1 MDKIF
6 GEDRT
11 RRLHEQGIIAVLV
24 VDDPA
29 DAVPV
34 AKALVGGGVRA
45 MELALRTEAAMEALK
60 RIIAEVPEM
69 VAGVGTIITP
79 EQVRNVKDTG
89 AAFGVAPGF
98 NPRVV
103 EAAVRS
109 GLSFAPG
116 VFTASE
122 IEAAVELGC
131 RVLKFFPAEQIGGV
145 EYLDAVNN
153 PYAYLD
159 LQYIPL
165 GGVSMDNLAKWFSKP
180 YILAVGGSWIAS
192 RKLIARKAWDE
203 IGENAAR
210 AVELFR
216 SLRG

>member
-1 MDKIF
+1 MDKVF
-6 GEDRT
+6 SVERT
-11 RRLHEQGIIAVLV
+11 RQLHEQGIIAVLV
-24 VDDPA
+24 IDNPA

-34 AKALVGGGVRA
+34 AKALVAGGVRS

-60 RIIAEVPEM
+60 LIIAEVPEM

-79 EQVRNVKDTG
+79 EQVRNVKDIG

-98 NPRVV
+98 NQRVV
-103 EAAVRS
+103 EEAIRS

-116 VFTASE
+116 VSTASE

-131 RVLKFFPAEQIGGV
+131 RVLKFFPAEQMGGV

-159 LQYIPL
+159 LQFIPL
-165 GGVSMDNLAKWFSKP
+165 GGISMDNLSRWLLKP

-192 RKLIARKAWDE
+192 RQLIARKAWDE
-203 IGENAAR
+203 IGENAER
-210 AVELFR
+210 AVGLSR